1 MTFMPK
7 PQIFGGARDPSYPAP
22 AELLH
27 VSIAHSGPGVDELVH
42 FYCVVLNMRHVYTL
56 EYPTFE
62 FIALSSD
69 DENHRIGIVNSKTGE
84 GLAIAQNLAAPEA
97 TGPSSEGLEP
107 RREPLRKCRIE
118 HTSWLYHR
126 FEDVLAT
133 ARHIHKELGIW
144 PRTARHQGGGI
155 TIDYSDPDGNRVELL
170 SQAGTRSQILWA
182 LEQRL
187 GPKGGVD
194 VRSYTDTY
202 KPFTMAKMI
211 ARWEQGESVDNL
223 KDVAYCQKLVE
234 EGRL

>member
-1 MTFMPK
+1 MTYMPK
-7 PQIFGGARDPSYPAP
+7 PQTFGGPRDPSYPAP

-27 VSIAHSGPGVDELVH
+27 VSIAHSGPGVEELIH
-42 FYCVVLNMRHVYTL
+42 FYCIVLNMRHVYTL
-56 EYPTFE
+56 QYPSFD
-62 FIALSSD
+62 FIALSND

-97 TGPSSEGLEP
+97 TAASAEGLEP

-133 ARHIHKELGIW
+133 ARQVHKELGIW

-170 SQAGTRSQILWA
+170 SQAGTRAQILWTI
-182 LEQRL
+182 EQRL
-187 GPKGGVD
+187 GPQGGVD
-194 VRSYTDTY
+194 VRNYTDTY
-202 KPFTMAKMI
+202 KPFSMQKMI
-211 ARWEQGESVDNL
+211 ALWENGMPIDQL
-223 KDVAYCQKLVE
+223 KDAGFCQKLVA